1 MGATPDWRTG
11 ALTPLR
17 WSAGTTTFDGD
28 DYRRGME
35 LLEEVIDAK
44 TNAGEMA
51 ILVKQPAGDPDGG
64 GAWPTVVIF
73 HDGPG
78 IRNATHTFMA
88 KLATEGFRVICPDLY
103 HRQGRLL
110 GINPEDRAADPS
122 LSEKML
128 TWLQSLN
135 DDGIQDDF
143 DRALKATRAAD
154 RIAVLGFCLGARAA
168 IRSMM
173 RLPDR
178 IVAGA
183 TWHPS
188 FLVDSEPDSPHQTAS
203 GLTQPLYIGIGTADQ
218 VQSIEMHQRFFDVV
232 EPLDNVEVEIFDG
245 ADHGFTWPDH
255 PTYNEAAA
263 EGCWDKTLA
272 LFNAAL
278 R

>member
-1 MGATPDWRTG
+1 
-11 ALTPLR
+11 
-17 WSAGTTTFDGD
+17 
-28 DYRRGME
+28 ME
-35 LLEEVIDAK
+35 LLEEIIDTT
-44 TNAGEMA
+44 TNEGEMA
-51 ILVKQPAGDPDGG
+51 IVVKQPAGKPDDG

-88 KLATEGFRVICPDLY
+88 KLAAEGFRVICPDLY

-122 LSEKML
+122 LSDKMM
-128 TWLQSLN
+128 TWLVSLH
-135 DDGIQDDF
+135 DDGIQHDF
-143 DRALKATRAAD
+143 DCALRATGND
-154 RIAVLGFCLGARAA
+154 ETNRIAVLGFCLGARAVF
-168 IRSMM
+168 RSMM

-203 GLTQPLYIGIGTADQ
+203 NLAQPLYIGIGTADQ
-218 VQSIEMHQRFFDVV
+218 VQSIAMHQRFFDVV

-263 EGCWDKTLA
+263 EACWDKTLA
-272 LFNAAL
+272 LFNATL